1 MFDVLIADGDV
12 YDGTGADPVRADIG
26 VTGDTI
32 TVIAPGLTPDRAPG
46 RSPEAAR
53 APGPGTARTVID
65 ATGKAV
71 CPGFINI
78 LSHSP
83 VSILHDPRS
92 LGELTQ
98 GVTTEIFGE
107 GTSMG
112 PLTPALKAELRNQRQ
127 ELDYEV
133 AWTRLSEYLAYVER
147 RGTAQNVA
155 SFLGGGTIRING
167 VGYDD
172 RPATPAELDHMRGIV
187 AEEMADGALGIASAL
202 IYPPGSYAGTAE
214 LTELCRA
221 AARYDGCYA
230 SHVRGEGA
238 QLHEAVDEF
247 TAIVREAGLR
257 GEMFHLKASGR
268 PNWDQMDG
276 AIERLERARAAGLP
290 VTADVYPYTA
300 SSTGLTSIIPDRF
313 HEGGASALYARLDDP
328 EVRARIRAELSAS
341 ARWGDPDEA
350 NNVLILQVTAK
361 ENRQWQG
368 RTLADVAAAR
378 GTGPIDTAMDL
389 IAADRSR
396 VGVAFFAMSEEN
408 LRKALA
414 RPWVGISSDGASMAP
429 EGAFLRSPTHPR
441 AYGSF
446 ARVLGHYA
454 RDEKVL
460 TLADAIHRMSGLPAG
475 TLGLGQA
482 RGVLRPGAFADIV
495 VFDPATVADR
505 ATFASPHQLSAGV
518 SEVLVNGTLAVRGGT
533 STGALAGRALKG
545 PGARQ

>member
-1 MFDVLIADGDV
+1 
-12 YDGTGADPVRADIG
+12 
-26 VTGDTI
+26 
-32 TVIAPGLTPDRAPG
+32 
-46 RSPEAAR
+46 
-53 APGPGTARTVID
+53 
-65 ATGKAV
+65 
-71 CPGFINI
+71 
-78 LSHSP
+78 
-83 VSILHDPRS
+83 
-92 LGELTQ
+92 
-98 GVTTEIFGE
+98 VTTEIFGE
-107 GTSMG
+107 GSSMG
-112 PLTPALKAELRNQRQ
+112 PLTPELKAELRNHRQ
-127 ELDYEV
+127 GLDYEV

-247 TAIVREAGLR
+247 TGIVREAGLR

-268 PNWDQMDG
+268 PNWDRMDG
-276 AIERLERARAAGLP
+276 ALDRLERARAAGLP

-328 EVRARIRAELSAS
+328 AARAQIRAELSAS

-350 NNVLILQVTAK
+350 ENVLILQVAAE

-378 GTGPIDTAMDL
+378 GTDPIDTAMDL

-446 ARVLGHYA
+446 TRVLSHYA

-460 TLADAIHRMSGLPAG
+460 TLADAIYRMSGLPAA
-475 TLGLGQA
+475 TLGLRRD
-482 RGVLRPGAFADIV
+482 RGVLREGAFADVV
-495 VFDPATVADR
+495 VFDPATVADK
-505 ATFASPHQLSAGV
+505 ATFASPHQLSEGV
-518 SEVLVNGTLAVRGGT
+518 SEVLVNGTIAVRGGT

-545 PGARQ
+545 PGARR